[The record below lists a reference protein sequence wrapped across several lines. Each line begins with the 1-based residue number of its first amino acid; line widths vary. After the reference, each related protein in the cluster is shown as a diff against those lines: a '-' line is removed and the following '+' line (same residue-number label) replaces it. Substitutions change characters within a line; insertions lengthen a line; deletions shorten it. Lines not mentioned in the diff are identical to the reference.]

1 MKKIFF
7 TIATACMILPVAS
20 FAQEV
25 KRTEDADT
33 ITIVEETPTETGRV
47 VTTTV
52 IDKDRVFTN
61 GFSSNWEIIGG
72 LGVQAYMGENDRKV
86 NKFTENFSFPAI
98 DLFLTKWASPYFGV
112 GIGASG
118 IRFSGLYK
126 INVDGKTGDEVGR
139 EDLYKRHFKTTDN
152 PTENDIYR
160 TYESNHYYPQKG
172 YFGNLFVLAHTDLG
186 NLLGGYDP
194 SRFFT
199 IDAYAGGGVAFGVT
213 DKAWSATFNAGLLNK
228 FRLTD
233 RLSLVLNVRG
243 TLLSDN
249 FDGESGNDEP
259 DEPHYLKNLA
269 MDGLF
274 GGTLGLAWKIGKN
287 KNAWERASRS
297 SVIYYNDPV
306 ERVVTETVV
315 ERDTVTVTDTPDLW
329 FHINFIIDK
338 WDILQR
344 EHINLESIADIMKS
358 TPNTKYLLCGYAD
371 KQTATPSHNM
381 MLSENRVKAVYNV
394 LVNELGVNPDQLVT
408 DFKGGVDY
416 MFYNEKQFSRCV
428 MITTIK
434 E

>member
-118 IRFSGLYK
+118 IRFSGLYQGRNEEPYK
-126 INVDGKTGDEVGR
+126 I
-139 EDLYKRHFKTTDN
+139 HFKTD
-152 PTENDIYR
+152 DAYD
-160 TYESNHYYPQKG
+160 SNNSDYGYYQLTKQRG

-243 TLLSDN
+243 TLLSDD
-249 FDGESGNDEP
+249 FDGESSLTEP
-259 DEPHYLKNLA
+259 DETHYLKNLR

-287 KNAWERASRS
+287 KSAWERASRS